1 MLHGAGI
8 FTYMWVIFWVNV
20 GSLFQH
26 HGASGNWWQLTFCAF
41 LWSHRWWMTKAFF
54 YVTCGILDSW
64 QDEKMF
70 DVLHPALHRVWLAK
84 GVFVLFFHVFLSLD
98 HVPDFFSYHL
108 RYNIQIWDHVSL
120 VHIWFT
126 FIVFTFGLSR
136 WSNLFVKI
144 GRQCPRN
151 QTYVCASC
159 ASCASLRISRPG
171 LVQHDRDISLIS
183 YFMAL
188 ISSYIPHIFFP
199 YIYIYPMLYPIIC
212 LYI

>member
-84 GVFVLFFHVFLSLD
+84 GVFVLCFHVFLSLD

-199 YIYIYPMLYPIIC
+199 YIYISHVISHHMPI
-212 LYI
+212 YI

>member
-54 YVTCGILDSW
+54 YVTCEILDSW

-70 DVLHPALHRVWLAK
+70 DVLHPALHFCFVFPRVFIVRSCTRFL
-84 GVFVLFFHVFLSLD
+84 FLSST
-98 HVPDFFSYHL
+98 V
-108 RYNIQIWDHVSL
+108 YNIQIWDHVSL

-126 FIVFTFGLSR
+126 SIVFTFGLSR
-136 WSNLFVKI
+136 LSNLFVKI

-151 QTYVCASC
+151 QTCVCASC

-188 ISSYIPHIFFP
+188 ISSYIPHMFP
-199 YIYIYPMLYPIIC
+199 PIYIYIPCYIPSYAYNC